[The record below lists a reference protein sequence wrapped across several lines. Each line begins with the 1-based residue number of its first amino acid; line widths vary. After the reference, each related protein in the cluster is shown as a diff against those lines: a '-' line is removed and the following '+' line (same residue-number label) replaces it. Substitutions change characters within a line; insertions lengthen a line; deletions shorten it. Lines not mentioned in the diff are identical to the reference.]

1 MSKNKIKVSFLMY
14 QVITGGIEKCLL
26 TIIKNLSV
34 YDKYEFTVITK
45 KEVTSKYFL
54 DFFKKYNVQLLTL
67 PNIESIGEKPHS
79 LLKKIKWKIK
89 RKKIKNKIKKILNNK
104 LPESDLIIDYF
115 NMSFWDLILD
125 INKPKITFWHA
136 STMMFEKYYTK
147 EIDKIMISYSK
158 FVCLTEETKNNL
170 INKYPNYKEKFIHI
184 YNPFNIEDIKK
195 LAEVGK
201 YPKDSNKYFTF
212 LGRFHEDKDHL
223 TVIKAVELVVK
234 KIPDLKVY
242 FIGEG
247 SRFKEY
253 QKLVNEKN
261 LENNII
267 FAGVLD
273 NPYGYLKHATANI
286 LSSPSEG
293 LSTVLIESQIL
304 NTLNISSDTPSCA
317 REILLNGDGG
327 LLYPIG
333 DYLKLAELMEKVWN
347 YDIDK
352 ELLINNATNSIS
364 RFESQK
370 IIHELDKLFEE
381 LKEKSNVY
389 EK

>member
-1 MSKNKIKVSFLMY
+1 MVKNKIKVSFLMY

-45 KEVTSKYFL
+45 KEITSKYFL
-54 DFFKKYNVQLLTL
+54 EFFKNYNVKILTL

-79 LLKKIKWKIK
+79 LFKKIIWKIK
-89 RKKIKNKIKKILNNK
+89 RKKIKNKIKEILNNK

-136 STMMFEKYYTK
+136 STMMFEKYYTNV
-147 EIDKIMISYSK
+147 IDKIMNSYSK

-184 YNPFNIEDIKK
+184 YNPFNIEEIKK
-195 LAEVGK
+195 LAEVGE

-267 FAGVLD
+267 FTGVLD

-381 LKEKSNVY
+381 LKERNNVY